1 MRKFF
6 LLLMTLGVSLA
17 MMAQDKL
24 SAPTQVF
31 LQQRANAAAQAPNG
45 KGVLAQ
51 PKAING
57 VEYIECFIDLNGAST
72 AEIEALGVKV
82 TSTFKGFVAA
92 SVPVDK
98 IEAVARL
105 KSVKQV
111 GIARNARLFTDVA
124 KTYVNADKAW
134 DGTNYGLPQGYT
146 GQGVVLGI
154 IDDGIQFNHR
164 AFLDDNGNTRV
175 KAVYMPN
182 ASSANGGTKA
192 TIDGVQLMGYQ
203 YTTASQIGN
212 LTCDDSGESHGT
224 HTTGC
229 AAGSHVG
236 NYAGMAPEADLVLC
250 GCGSQLTETAIV
262 SSAKYIANYAKNV
275 LGKPCV
281 ISISLGSDIGPHDG
295 TSAISR
301 AYTEVAETYGA
312 VILLA
317 AGNEADITGAAVKT
331 LSSSSDYMMVRHN
344 VSYTYYGGS
353 CDIWNSTGDQLQ
365 VKVVVGSNQ
374 SDWMTS
380 GTYNNV
386 SVSGGVDQYSGRYN
400 LYIESSNSSAYY
412 IIKGSAGN
420 TVHVYTDCYYSELGT
435 SGSVSGYTLTPGTYE
450 NSMCDDM
457 CATKVIGVGAMCTRN
472 TSNGSYA
479 TGDIAYFSSYG
490 TDCNGIDQ
498 PFITAPGHYNISS
511 VNGYDSGQSSTWTT
525 TYNGTTYKWGQM
537 SGTSMATPTAAGV
550 VVLYLQA
557 DPTLDVD
564 RVKDVIANT
573 ATQFT
578 NPTSPAKQR
587 GHGIINALAGIEY
600 ILNNQG
606 PVIKAT
612 PDEVNF
618 EGYVGETYTQ
628 TINVKGYNLTGNISI
643 AKSGANVYSVTPTTI
658 SADDANNGVDVTVT
672 YAPTAAGNTNATLTL
687 TSNGAE
693 AVTVPVTGVA
703 APRVPTVIVN
713 PETLDFKA
721 ALSSTISK
729 TIDVTGLFL
738 TGDVTVTLNDQN
750 GVFSVSPTTIPKNS
764 ISENTPV
771 QVTVTFTSGDEEA
784 TYSGSVAF
792 TTPGGE
798 TKTVALNAQAN
809 DGGTA
814 ADPYLNIAKYATIDE
829 AGATVSGMSTIY
841 KYTEDGDAAWL
852 TVCNYGAFRAD
863 DTQNWYETSDLSQYT
878 NTWSATD
885 VFQGDDAYFG
895 SNNSYSI
902 YGNGSQ
908 TFYVTNCVQAKAYVK
923 GGSSSSSNAKL
934 TIYECTL
941 NGDGSITPSN
951 TATDTKQSNNGVI
964 TSAGLDPTKI
974 YKVQLTGG
982 GSYPDLLEIG
992 FKTELNQPMI
1002 VADPSN
1008 VTITSAPGETGTAT
1022 ISVRGKMLPGDVT
1035 VALNDPDNVFT
1046 VSATTISK
1054 ADAEAGTQL
1063 TVTFE
1068 SDEEA
1073 SCQGTITLTSGTLTT
1088 TVNLT
1093 GRCND
1098 GGTASDAYLNIA
1110 KYATID
1116 DAGASVNYMTSI
1128 YNYAEYAA
1136 DNCGW
1141 LTISTYGAKQTDANQ
1156 NWLETSSL
1164 NQYNNSWTATDI
1176 FPIDDAFFGT
1186 NQAYG
1191 IYGSGSQTFYV
1202 TNCTQAKALV
1212 KDGSSSKATLAVY
1225 ECTVGVNGQP
1235 VAASTPFDSQ
1245 QGGASG
1251 LAVITSATLDA
1262 SKIYKVVLTGGGSY
1276 PDLLAVGFQTPIVVE
1291 EETTLAY
1298 ILENGVNNQEY
1309 TVSNDLIMV
1318 DVADVE
1324 NYAFLTDGEGNWIR
1338 IAAPDNDV
1346 FDVFAESVLIKGG
1359 TLKGT
1364 LSGIELN
1371 PVLTVTVQPE
1381 GKDPIS
1387 PDYVNYIEPINL
1399 AESFTLVSNQVVD
1412 VTGWWNAAEGA
1423 LRAYQGANGS
1433 AQGQSM
1439 TIDYTWGA
1447 NTNTMVN
1454 GQRYTVRCAINLK
1467 EPWHN
1472 EAGIAPLDYD
1482 YDFQNYIGY
1491 ALRMPGTP
1499 TAVNTIGMDSY
1510 NEIVNVYN
1518 AQGQLIRRNVK
1529 AGEATQ
1535 NLPAGIYVVGNKKV
1549 VVK

>member
-6 LLLMTLGVSLA
+6 LFMMALGVSLA
-17 MMAQDKL
+17 MIAGDKL

-31 LQQRANAAAQAPNG
+31 LQQRANAVAQAPDG
-45 KGVLAQ
+45 KGTLAT
-51 PKAING
+51 PKTIDG
-57 VEYIECFIDLNGAST
+57 VEYIECFIDLEGAST
-72 AEIEALGVKV
+72 AELKTLGVKV

-92 SVPVDK
+92 SVPVNK
-98 IEAVARL
+98 IEAVAHL

-124 KTYVNADKAW
+124 KGTTNADKAW

-146 GQGVVLGI
+146 GQGVVVGL

-182 ASSANGGTKA
+182 ASSANGGTRA

-203 YTTASQIGN
+203 YTTASQIAN

-236 NYAGMAPEADLVLC
+236 NYAGMAPEADLILC
-250 GCGSQLTETAIV
+250 GCGSSLTETAIV

-295 TSAISR
+295 QSSICR
-301 AYTEVAETYGA
+301 AYADIADQYGA
-312 VILLA
+312 VFVIC
-317 AGNEADITGAAVKT
+317 AGNEADITGAAEKT
-331 LSSSSDYMMVRHN
+331 LSSNTDYMTVIHDLGYYG
-344 VSYTYYGGS
+344 SYYGGQ
-353 CDIWNSTGDQLQ
+353 CDIWNSTSDELQ
-365 VKVVVGSNQ
+365 VKVIVNGSE
-374 SDWMTS
+374 SSWMTN
-380 GTYNNV
+380 GTYNGV
-386 SVSGGVDQYSGRYN
+386 TVSGGVDANNNRYN
-400 LYIESSNSSAYY
+400 LFISTSNDATYV
-412 IIKGSAGN
+412 IKGSAGN
-420 TVHVYTDCYYSELGT
+420 KVRVYTDCYYSELGT
-435 SGSVSGYTLTPGTYE
+435 SSSSNGYTVTPGTYAG
-450 NSMCDDM
+450 SMCDDM
-457 CATKVIGVGAMCTRN
+457 CSPKVLSVGAMCTRN
-472 TSNGSYA
+472 TSNGDY
-479 TGDIAYFSSYG
+479 GINDIAYFSSYG
-490 TDCNGIDQ
+490 VDGNGVNQ
-498 PFITAPGHYNISS
+498 PFITAPGHYVISS
-511 VNGYDSGQSSTWTT
+511 INGYDSGQSSSWST

-537 SGTSMATPTAAGV
+537 SGTSMATPCAAGV
-550 VVLYLQA
+550 VALYLQA
-557 DPTLDVD
+557 DPTLDID

-573 ATQFT
+573 ATAYT
-578 NPTSPAKQR
+578 NPQSPALQR

-612 PDEVNF
+612 PEELNF

-658 SADDANNGVDVTVT
+658 SAADAYNGVDVTVT
-672 YAPTAAGNTNATLTL
+672 YAPTAAGTTNATLTL

-693 AVTVPVTGVA
+693 AVTVPITGVA
-703 APRVPTVIVN
+703 QPRIPTVIVN
-713 PETLDFKA
+713 PESLDFVA
-721 ALSSTISK
+721 ALSSSVSK

-738 TGDVTVTLNDQN
+738 TGDVTVALNDQN

-784 TYSGSVAF
+784 TYSGSVVF

-798 TKTVALNAQAN
+798 TKTVALTAQAN

-814 ADPYLNIAKYATIDE
+814 SDAYLNIAKYATIDE
-829 AGATVSGMSTIY
+829 AGATVNGMSTIY
-841 KYTEDGDAAWL
+841 KFTEQGDGAWL
-852 TVCNYGAFRAD
+852 TVCNYGALQAD
-863 DTQNWYETSDLSQYT
+863 ANQNWYETSSLSGYT

-895 SNNSYSI
+895 SNTSYSI
-902 YGNGSQ
+902 YGSGSQ

-923 GGSSSSSNAKL
+923 GSSTSTSNAKL

-941 NGDGSITPSN
+941 NGDGSITPAN

-964 TSAGLDPTKI
+964 TSASLDPSKI
-974 YKVQLTGG
+974 YKVQLAGG

-1002 VADPSN
+1002 VANPSD
-1008 VTITSAPGETGTAT
+1008 VTISTAPGETGSAT
-1022 ISVRGKMLPGDVT
+1022 ISVRGKMLPGNVT
-1035 VALNDPDNVFT
+1035 VALSDPNNVFT
-1046 VSATTISK
+1046 VSPTTISK

-1068 SDEEA
+1068 SEEEA
-1073 SCQGTITLTSGTLTT
+1073 SCQGTITLTSGDLSA

-1116 DAGASVNYMTSI
+1116 DAGATVSGMTSI
-1128 YNYAEYAA
+1128 YNYAENTA

-1141 LTISTYGAKQTDANQ
+1141 LTISTFGAKQTDANQ
-1156 NWLETSSL
+1156 NWLETGSL
-1164 NQYNNSWTATDI
+1164 SQYNNSWTATDI
-1176 FPIDDAFFGT
+1176 FPGQNTFFGSST
-1186 NQAYG
+1186 AYS

-1212 KDGSSSKATLAVY
+1212 KDGSSNKATLAIY
-1225 ECTVGVNGQP
+1225 ECTLNASGVP
-1235 VAASTPFDSQ
+1235 VAATTAFDSQ

-1276 PDLLAVGFQTPIVVE
+1276 PDLLAVGFQTPLPVE

-1298 ILENGVNNQEY
+1298 ILENGVNGQEY
-1309 TVSNDLIMV
+1309 TVSNDLAVV
-1318 DVADVE
+1318 DVADAA
-1324 NYAFLTDGEGNWIR
+1324 NYAFLTDGEDNWICVT
-1338 IAAPDNDV
+1338 ATDNLFQTFV
-1346 FDVFAESVLIKGG
+1346 NNATIKGG
-1359 TLKGT
+1359 TLKAT

-1371 PVLTVTVQPE
+1371 PLLTATEAQAGSNNIDVQIATFYLSDTFNP
-1381 GKDPIS
+1381 K
-1387 PDYVNYIEPINL
+1387 V
-1399 AESFTLVSNQVVD
+1399 NQVID
-1412 VTGWWNAAEGA
+1412 VIGYWNANEGA
-1423 LRAYQGANGS
+1423 LRAYENYP
-1433 AQGQSM
+1433 QGQSL
-1439 TIDYTWGA
+1439 TIDHTWGA
-1447 NTNTMVN
+1447 SSNTMQN
-1454 GQRYTVRCAINLK
+1454 GQRYTLRCGINIK
-1467 EPWHN
+1467 EPWRSGVN
-1472 EAGIAPLDYD
+1472 MFDYE
-1482 YDFQNYIGY
+1482 YDFQNYIGR
-1491 ALRMPGTP
+1491 AMRMPDAP
-1499 TAVNTIGMDSY
+1499 TAIGNIGMDSY
-1510 NEIVNVYN
+1510 NTIVNVYN

-1535 NLPAGIYVVGNKKV
+1535 NLPTGIYIVGNKKV